1 MKKNGFFT
9 GFMYV
14 MLVLLMV
21 GLGLIVFFNYGANR
35 EQQQTIES
43 VKEAEAATP
52 TPEPTV
58 TPEPTATPERNT
70 ETVTLA
76 FAGDL
81 VGQAG
86 LSTDAKRTDGDAV
99 SFDFSDELDGVEASL
114 EDADLAMC
122 TLVSTVT
129 GAGEY
134 DAYLMPAAITDGLR
148 GAGFDL
154 VNAASDHI
162 LDLGLAGLTET
173 VGHLKN
179 SGLGVVG
186 AYDSASRTFPMAD
199 VRGVKVAFL
208 SYTYSTASGVGE
220 SMPVSV
226 ADNSWCLD
234 LLTSDYMTDMKTV
247 DYEKIDG
254 DIAAVKE
261 AGADV
266 VVCFV
271 YWWDNT
277 RYYTEPRANQTEVAD
292 HLLASGVD
300 ILVGGGVKSP
310 QPIEVRTVA
319 RADGSNANCV
329 VCYSLSTLMSCFTD
343 NYTDLSAV
351 AQIQISRDTDSGEVW
366 ISNVKA
372 VPLYMQTDTE
382 GEVGSRYRVLDA
394 EEEIAS
400 FEAGES
406 GAVSQETYDALK
418 SAVTDLATL
427 MGGEYFNA
435 VGYAVDFPYSAQTGS
450 EQ

>member
-9 GFMYV
+9 GLLYV
-14 MLVLLMV
+14 MLVLLTV

-35 EQQQTIES
+35 EQQQTIEA

-52 TPEPTV
+52 TPAPV
-58 TPEPTATPERNT
+58 ATPEPTPEPERNA
-70 ETVTLA
+70 ETITLA

-86 LSTDAKRTDGDAV
+86 LTTDARHTDGDAV
-99 SFDFSDELDGVEASL
+99 SYDFSDELDGVEASL

-129 GAGEY
+129 SSGEY
-134 DAYLMPAAITDGLR
+134 DAYLMPAEVGGALR
-148 GAGFDL
+148 DAGFDL
-154 VNAASDHI
+154 VNAATDHI
-162 LDLGLAGLTET
+162 LDRGLEGLTET

-186 AYDSASRTFPMAD
+186 AYDSASRSFPVAD
-199 VRGVKVAFL
+199 VHGIKVGFL
-208 SYTYSTASGVGE
+208 SYAYSTASGVGG

-234 LLTSDYMTDMKTV
+234 LLTSDYMTAMETV
-247 DYEKIDG
+247 DYEKIDA
-254 DIAAVKE
+254 DIAAVKQ

-277 RYYTEPRANQTEVAD
+277 RYYTEPRTNQTEVAD
-292 HLLASGVD
+292 HLLESGVD
-300 ILVGGGVKSP
+300 ILIGGGVKSP
-310 QPIEVRTVA
+310 QPIETRTVE
-319 RADGSNANCV
+319 RADGTAANCV
-329 VCYSLSTLMSCFTD
+329 VCYSLSNLMSCFTD
-343 NYTDLSAV
+343 DYTDLSAV
-351 AQIQISRDTDSGEVW
+351 AQIEISRDTDSGEIWV
-366 ISNVKA
+366 SGVKA
-372 VPLYMQTDTE
+372 VPLYMQADTDA
-382 GEVGSRYRVLDA
+382 EVGSRYRVLDA
-394 EEEIAS
+394 EAEIAR
-400 FEAGES
+400 FDAGES

-418 SAVTDLATL
+418 GAVTDLATL

-435 VGYAVDFPYSAQTGS
+435 VGNKLDFPYAASKQ
-450 EQ
+450 